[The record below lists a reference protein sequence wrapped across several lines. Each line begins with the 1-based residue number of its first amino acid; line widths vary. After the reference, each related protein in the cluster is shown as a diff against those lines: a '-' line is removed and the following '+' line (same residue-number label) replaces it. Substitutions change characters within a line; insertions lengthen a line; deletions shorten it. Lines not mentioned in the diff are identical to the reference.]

1 MKRYEWNNLAPA
13 ERRRV
18 LSRPALAGD
27 EALEARVEEIVARV
41 RRGGDAELVALTHE
55 LDGVRLTSLEVER
68 AEFAHAETALTEV
81 QRAAIRSAAANIEA
95 FHRAQLPA
103 PIAVDTAAGV
113 RCERLTRSIASV
125 GLYVPAGSAPLPST
139 ALMLGIPARLAGCAT
154 RILCSPAQRDG
165 RVDAGVL
172 YAAQVAGV
180 ERVFKLGGAQAI
192 AAMAYGTESVP
203 KADKVF
209 GPGNRWVTAA
219 KAVVDRDPA
228 GAARDFPAGPSE
240 VMVIADDTA
249 EPAFVAADLLS
260 QAEHGRDSQVL
271 LVTASAR
278 LADAAAAEVERQK
291 SRLSRETIV
300 DGALAHSSVIVVDG
314 LAAAF
319 EIANEYAPEHLILQI
334 ERPRDWLARVQ
345 AAGSVFLGPWAPESV
360 GDYCSGTN
368 HVLPTYGYARRSSSL
383 GVTDFCRSM
392 TVQELSPAGLRTI
405 GPVAETLAEL
415 EGLEAHRQAVTV
427 RLEALERGVE
437 ARNGAD
443 ADRRAG
449 VESESTVPAAG
460 LSSSTASAKNAESA
474 PGVSPDIASAAVDEL
489 LALARPDLRRLRPYV
504 PGAYEPGYLRLNAN
518 ESPWRSPGD
527 PTERGLN
534 IYPPPRPFDL
544 RRKLARHYGAREQEV
559 LVTRGSSEAIDTL
572 IRGFCEARRDRILIT
587 PPTFDMY
594 RLYAGIQ
601 SAGIVSAPLTVEP
614 DRFVLDV
621 DRVLAAVDETTKLVF
636 LCTPNNPTGQSVP
649 RADVERICSALR
661 GRALVVIDEA
671 YHEFAEGGHFLDLR
685 ERYEHVVLMR
695 TLSKFVSLAG
705 VRCGVLIA
713 APEIIDYLGNVLPPY
728 TFPTPSIELVMQAL
742 SDESL
747 RVSEE
752 RVGLIKRERRRLAD
766 ALRDVPDVLCVY
778 ASDANFVL
786 VKTRDGQRFKDK
798 AHRAGILVRTFAG
811 EPALADCVRITIGRP
826 EDNDRLLSAL
836 AGAAAVPLAAEG
848 SRGA

>member
-1 MKRYEWNNLAPA
+1 MNRYDWNRLGVA

-18 LSRPALAGD
+18 LSRPALASD
-27 EALEARVEEIVARV
+27 EALHARVEQIVASV
-41 RRGGDAELVALTHE
+41 RSGGDSQLVALTQE
-55 LDGVRLTSLEVER
+55 LDGVRLASLEVER
-68 AEFAHAETALTEV
+68 AEFAFAAAALTEA
-81 QRAAIRSAAANIEA
+81 QRDAIRAAAANIEA

-103 PIAVDTAAGV
+103 PIAVDTADGV
-113 RCERLTRSIASV
+113 RCERLTRPISSV
-125 GLYVPAGSAPLPST
+125 GLYVPAGTAPLPST

-154 RILCSPAQRDG
+154 RILCSPARRDG
-165 RVDAGVL
+165 RVDPGVL
-172 YAAQVAGV
+172 YAAQIAGV

-203 KADKVF
+203 KVDKVF
-209 GPGNRWVTAA
+209 GPGNTWVTAA

-240 VMVIADDTA
+240 VMVVADDA
-249 EPAFVAADLLS
+249 ADPAFVAADLLS
-260 QAEHGRDSQVL
+260 QAEHGPDSQVL
-271 LVTASAR
+271 LVTTSAR
-278 LADAAAAEVERQK
+278 VAAAAAAEVERQK
-291 SRLSRETIV
+291 SRLSRQTIV
-300 DGALAHSSVIVVDG
+300 DGALAHSSILVVDS
-314 LAAAF
+314 LATAF

-334 ERPRDWLARVQ
+334 ERPRDWLPRVH

-368 HVLPTYGYARRSSSL
+368 HVLPTYGYARRNSSL
-383 GVTDFCRSM
+383 GVADFCRSM
-392 TVQELSPAGLRTI
+392 TVQELSPTGLRTI

-415 EGLEAHRQAVTV
+415 EGLEAHRAAVAV
-427 RLEALERGVE
+427 RLAALASEAEVPSGAPMPRGATAAE
-437 ARNGAD
+437 GNGSAAD
-443 ADRRAG
+443 GSASGR
-449 VESESTVPAAG
+449 VES
-460 LSSSTASAKNAESA
+460 
-474 PGVSPDIASAAVDEL
+474 L

-534 IYPPPRPFDL
+534 IYPPPRPFEL
-544 RRKLARHYGAREQEV
+544 RRKLARHYGAREHEV

-572 IRGFCEARRDRILIT
+572 IRGFCEARRDRIVIT

-601 SAGIVSAPLTVEP
+601 GAGLVAAPLVVEP
-614 DRFVLDV
+614 DGFALDV
-621 DRVLAAVDETTKLVF
+621 DRVLAAVDATTKLVF

-649 RADVERICSALR
+649 RADVERICVALE

-685 ERYEHVVLMR
+685 DRYPHVVLIR

-705 VRCGVLIA
+705 VRCGLIIA
-713 APEIIDYLGNVLPPY
+713 APEIIEYLGNVLPPY

-752 RVGLIKRERRRLAD
+752 RVGLIKRERRRLAE
-766 ALRDVPDVLCVY
+766 ALRDVPDVLRVY

-786 VKTRDGQRFKDK
+786 VKTRDGQRFKET
-798 AHRAGILVRTFAG
+798 AHRAGILVRTFSG
-811 EPALADCVRITIGRP
+811 EEALADCVRITVGRP
-826 EDNDRLLSAL
+826 ADNDRLLSAL
-836 AGAAAVPLAAEG
+836 AGASSVTHAAEG
-848 SRGA
+848 FGGA

>member
-1 MKRYEWNNLAPA
+1 MNRYEWNRLAPA
-13 ERRRV
+13 ERQRV

-27 EALEARVEEIVARV
+27 DALNVRVEEIVARV
-41 RRGGDAELVALTHE
+41 KNGGDSALVALTHE
-55 LDGVRLTSLEVER
+55 LDGVQLASFEVDR
-68 AEFAHAETALTEV
+68 AEFAHAAAALSEA
-81 QRAAIRSAAANIEA
+81 QRDAIRVAAANIET
-95 FHRAQLPA
+95 FHRAQLTA
-103 PIAVDTAAGV
+103 PIAVDTAEGV
-113 RCERLTRSIASV
+113 RCERLTRPIASV

-165 RVDAGVL
+165 RVNAGVL

-209 GPGNRWVTAA
+209 GPGNTWVTAA
-219 KAVVDRDPA
+219 KAIVDRDPA

-240 VMVIADDTA
+240 VMVIADAAADA
-249 EPAFVAADLLS
+249 AFVAADLLS
-260 QAEHGRDSQVL
+260 QAEHGPDSQVL
-271 LVTASAR
+271 LVTTSMR
-278 LADAAAAEVERQK
+278 LAEAAAAEVERQK

-300 DGALAHSSVIVVDG
+300 DDALAHSSIIIVEG
-314 LAAAF
+314 LETAF
-319 EIANEYAPEHLILQI
+319 EIANAYAPEHLILQI
-334 ERPRDWLARVQ
+334 ERPRDWLPRVQ

-383 GVTDFCRSM
+383 GVADFCRSM
-392 TVQELSPAGLRTI
+392 TVQELSPTGLRTI

-427 RLEALERGVE
+427 RLLALGR
-437 ARNGAD
+437 GAD
-443 ADRRAG
+443 APRDAAPARGVGAVNAVADGVPEAG
-449 VESESTVPAAG
+449 
-460 LSSSTASAKNAESA
+460 
-474 PGVSPDIASAAVDEL
+474 AAVETL

-504 PGAYEPGYLRLNAN
+504 PGAYEPGFLRLNAN

-601 SAGIVSAPLTVEP
+601 SAGIVSVPLNAER

-649 RADVERICSALR
+649 RADVERICAAVE
-661 GRALVVIDEA
+661 GHALVVIDEA

-685 ERYEHVVLMR
+685 ERYAHVVLIR

-728 TFPTPSIELVMQAL
+728 TFPTPSIELVMEAL

-752 RVGLIKRERRRLAD
+752 RVGLIKRERFRLAE
-766 ALRDVPDVLCVY
+766 ALRDVPDVLHVY

-786 VKTRDGQRFKDK
+786 AKTRDGQRFKDA

-811 EPALADCVRITIGRP
+811 EEALADCVRITIGRP
-826 EDNDRLLSAL
+826 ADNDRLLSAF
-836 AGAAAVPLAAEG
+836 AGASSAPLSTEAEAL
-848 SRGA
+848 RGA